1 MVTKGQELL
10 EKYEANSGRFAFF
23 CYLIYLTSVKW
34 TIAQMCLQYKIRNQN
49 QKNIRIN
56 KK

>member
-49 QKNIRIN
+49 QKNIHIN